1 MDEYMPFH
9 GIIQKHSWENADS
22 FPDKCKSPCGIMQ
35 EHSQNYAEL
44 FTELCKNHGF
54 SGGFFDNMPLKMKVI
69 CVKIAFVLKIIMIDS
84 VKRRVPFI
92 MLRDEKNAYSAITP
106 AILALKEQW
115 EKKNYIDPKL
125 YQEYN
130 VKRGLRNEDGRGVL
144 TGLTRVAE
152 IESYKVREG
161 RGKETISPADG
172 VLYYRGIDCRK
183 IVQGSKRFA
192 FEEATYLLLF
202 GELPSKVQ
210 LKAFRN
216 QLASYRTLP
225 PNFFRDVIMKAP
237 TADLMNTM
245 QRGIL
250 TLFCYD
256 DNPNDVGLE
265 NVLRQSLQLI
275 SNMPVLA
282 IYAYQAWRYT
292 RGDSLFIHVPMPEL
306 STAEN
311 FLRLLREDRSYT
323 QLEARVLD
331 VALVLHADHG
341 GGNNSTFTNHVVTSS
356 GTDTYS
362 AVAASMASL
371 KGPRHGGAN
380 SKVIAMMDYI
390 KKNVD
395 EWDNTDKLRACL
407 TGILNKETY
416 DHSGL
421 IYGLGHAVYTK
432 SDPRCEVFRDYVH
445 RLAAEKGRE
454 RELRLYTG
462 VERIGKELLLERQHR
477 RAISTNIDFYS
488 GFVYEMLGLPA
499 ELYTPLFAIARI
511 AGWSAHR
518 MEELSIGG
526 KLIRPRYECV
536 EEHRSYIPMENR

>member
-1 MDEYMPFH
+1 MIRTE
-9 GIIQKHSWENADS
+9 EN
-22 FPDKCKSPCGIMQ
+22 
-35 EHSQNYAEL
+35 
-44 FTELCKNHGF
+44 T
-54 SGGFFDNMPLKMKVI
+54 
-69 CVKIAFVLKIIMIDS
+69 
-84 VKRRVPFI
+84 
-92 MLRDEKNAYSAITP
+92 YSAITP
-106 AILALKEQW
+106 AILSLKEQW
-115 EKKNYIDPKL
+115 EKKNYIDPRL
-125 YQEYN
+125 YKEYN

-152 IESYKVREG
+152 IESYKVRGG
-161 RGKETISPADG
+161 RGHEVISPVDG

-183 IVQGSKRFA
+183 IVRGSHRFA
-192 FEEATYLLLF
+192 FEEAAYLLLF
-202 GELPSKVQ
+202 GELPTPAQ
-210 LKAFRN
+210 LEDFAG

-225 PNFFRDVIMKAP
+225 TNFFRDVIMKAP
-237 TADLMNTM
+237 TGDLMNTM

-256 DNPNDVGLE
+256 DNPNDIGLE

-282 IYAYQAWRYT
+282 IYAYQAFRYVQ
-292 RGDSLFIHVPMPEL
+292 GESLFIHAPSPEL

-311 FLRLLREDRSYT
+311 FLRLLREDRKYT
-323 QLEARVLD
+323 ELEARVLD

-362 AVAASMASL
+362 AIAAAMASL

-380 SKVIAMMDYI
+380 SKVVMMMNFI
-390 KKNVD
+390 KNDVKD
-395 EWDNTDKLRACL
+395 WDDQEQVRDCL
-407 TGILNKETY
+407 TRILDKNAF
-416 DHSGL
+416 DGSGL

-432 SDPRCEVFRDYVH
+432 SDPRCEVFREFVT
-445 RLAAEKGRE
+445 RLATEKGRE
-454 RELRLYTG
+454 KELRLYAA
-462 VERIGKELLLERQHR
+462 VENIGKELLMKR
-477 RAISTNIDFYS
+477 RNKTAISTNIDFYS

-518 MEELSIGG
+518 MEELSVGG

-536 EEHRSYIPMENR
+536 EEHRSYVPMENR